1 MGFFDSLTGG
11 GAAQPQP
18 QAQAPM
24 PAGKFSIE
32 RFENE
37 NRQYTA
43 QLGRFK
49 VMTHKR
55 DLSVDSDNAKEEY
68 FMDKMN
74 VRRRQLVI
82 DLDESC
88 PVVLQAGAMQWM
100 AGPIAMNTGVKGAG
114 DFLGKM
120 VSGAV
125 TGESAIKP
133 EYSGR
138 GTIVLEPTYDHII
151 LQNAGDWPGGVCVED
166 GMFLACDASVHQSVV
181 ARSSFSSAVAGGEGL
196 FNLSLSGTGV
206 IALESYVPLDELV
219 VVTLQ
224 NDTLK
229 IDGSLAVMWSAGL
242 QFTTER
248 SSRSLIGS
256 AASGEGLVNV
266 YRGTGTVLMS
276 PVASTASYDDATED
290 DD

>member
-100 AGPIAMNTGVKGAG
+100 AGNVVATSGIKGVGDLLGKAIKGVVTKETGV
-114 DFLGKM
+114 
-120 VSGAV
+120 
-125 TGESAIKP
+125 
-133 EYSGR
+133 
-138 GTIVLEPTYDHII
+138 
-151 LQNAGDWPGGVCVED
+151 
-166 GMFLACDASVHQSVV
+166 
-181 ARSSFSSAVAGGEGL
+181 
-196 FNLSLSGTGV
+196 
-206 IALESYVPLDELV
+206 
-219 VVTLQ
+219 
-224 NDTLK
+224 
-229 IDGSLAVMWSAGL
+229 
-242 QFTTER
+242 
-248 SSRSLIGS
+248 
-256 AASGEGLVNV
+256 
-266 YRGTGTVLMS
+266 
-276 PVASTASYDDATED
+276 
-290 DD
+290 